1 MLDKEFGEISISIRS
16 NMKRITARWRNDR
29 LVVNMPPFVP
39 LNSIASFINEN
50 RDTLRALRN
59 KALEKA
65 RCSVSYELEQRI
77 PCFKGEVHITSI
89 EYKPNFTGYKR
100 DKDGNMFI
108 FISSRDDISTST
120 KQNAISSAMKALMK
134 RTAPHVLIPYAWETA
149 REIGVSPKEI
159 VIGRGA
165 KKLGHCTSKGV
176 IQLSFMLMFMPE
188 ELVRYIICHEL
199 AHLTVMNHSPQFHAL
214 CNTYCNGKEKALEQM
229 LKGFRYPLLEN

>member
-1 MLDKEFGEISISIRS
+1 
-16 NMKRITARWRNDR
+16 MKRITARWRNDR

-120 KQNAISSAMKALMK
+120 KQNAISSALKALMK
-134 RTAPHVLIPYAWETA
+134 RTAPHVLIPYAWEIA
-149 REIGVSPKEI
+149 KEIGVSPKEI

-165 KKLGHCTSKGV
+165 KKLGHC
-176 IQLSFMLMFMPE
+176 MPE
-188 ELVRYIICHEL
+188 KLVRYIICHEL
-199 AHLTVMNHSPQFHAL
+199 AHLTVMNHGPQFHAL

-229 LKGFRYPLLEN
+229 LKGFRYPLLER